1 MGLDTKK
8 PPHLPPEAIADIYA
22 FARESQKFV
31 AGEID
36 PETFTAFRT
45 LRRRPGRRGTR
56 AGPPWGGWQMLIDD
70 CRYVARRRFPVPG
83 AGPRGA
89 P

>member
-1 MGLDTKK
+1 MSLDTKK

-36 PETFTAFRT
+36 PETLTAFRT

-56 AGPPWGGWQMLIDD
+56 AGPPWREWQMLIDE
-70 CRYVARRRFPVPG
+70 CRRVAMRRLPVSG
-83 AGPRGA
+83 DGTRCA